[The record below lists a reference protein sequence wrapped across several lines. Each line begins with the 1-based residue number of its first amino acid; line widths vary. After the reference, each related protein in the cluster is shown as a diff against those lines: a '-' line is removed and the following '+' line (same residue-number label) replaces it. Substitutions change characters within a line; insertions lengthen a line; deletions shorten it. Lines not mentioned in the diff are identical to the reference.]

1 MTKIRIVAAVVDTK
15 RLTLYKE
22 DGDTVRIP
30 QGDPRLARI
39 VEETKGVLMAGGVAE
54 VDLEQNNPT
63 TTDYAAFEK
72 KTGGVVRFF
81 KIAKD
86 KLASL
91 MGADPANDLTNNG
104 APAVEPIEMGNINA
118 ALADIMAHA
127 QPATDDNLTT
137 DQTVV
142 AVINDTP
149 IPGAETLQRQVSY
162 SVKMG
167 STKGMEAF
175 MARIA
180 KVIGER
186 QHSVQDLLR
195 FMERGD
201 LPVADDGSIIIYKIL
216 TRRDK
221 HYVDC
226 HTKNVVQ
233 RVGSYVCMD
242 KSQVDHNRR
251 VECSQGLHVAR
262 RGYLRNFS
270 GDVCVLAKVAPEDV
284 IAVPS
289 HNLNKMRVCGYHI
302 LFELPEDAFKAVKQ
316 DQPMSDSS
324 VGMELLARA
333 ISGDHPAPI
342 EDVFIGG
349 PGGTKLEIRPRTAE
363 GVQAAPVAQPAK
375 PVETIDTSEPGKAP
389 KAPLLDPKAL
399 AKSVSPQKVAPVPLK
414 PNSSKKDEARHLF
427 ATGNWAKL
435 LAFKKQAKKGWAAL
449 GFSDSEIQVILEKT
463 G

>member
-22 DGDTVRIP
+22 DGDTIRIP

-39 VEETKGVLMAGGVAE
+39 IEETKDTLMAGGVAE
-54 VDLEQNNPT
+54 VDLDLGNPT
-63 TTDYAAFEK
+63 SSDYAEFEK
-72 KTGGVVRFF
+72 KTNGMVRFF
-81 KIAKD
+81 KVAKS
-86 KLASL
+86 KVASL
-91 MGADPANDLTNNG
+91 FGGEAKSE
-104 APAVEPIEMGNINA
+104 APSVEPVEMGNINA

-127 QPATDDNLTT
+127 QPATNDRIDK

-142 AVINDTP
+142 AVVGNTA
-149 IPGAETLQRQVSY
+149 IPGAESLQKQVAY

-180 KVIGER
+180 KVIEER

-195 FMERGD
+195 FMEKGD
-201 LPVADDGSIIIYKIL
+201 LPIADDGSIIIYKIL
-216 TRRDK
+216 RRRGK
-221 HYVDC
+221 YFVDC
-226 HTKNVVQ
+226 HTGNVHQ

-242 KSQVDHNRR
+242 KNQVDHNRR

-262 RGYLRNFS
+262 RGYLRSFS

-289 HNLNKMRVCGYHI
+289 YDSNKMRVCGYHI
-302 LFELPEDAFKAVKQ
+302 LFELPADAFTAVKQ
-316 DQPMSDSS
+316 DKAMSNSPE
-324 VGMELLARA
+324 GMKLLARA
-333 ISGDHPAPI
+333 ISGDHAKPI

-349 PGGTKLEIRPRTAE
+349 PKGTDLKIKPRHAGGAREVSP
-363 GVQAAPVAQPAK
+363 APIVEPAK
-375 PVETIDTSEPGKAP
+375 PVETIDVADPVEPP
-389 KAPLLDPKAL
+389 KAPPVDPKAL
-399 AKSVSPQKVAPVPLK
+399 AKTVAAKKTAPVPLK